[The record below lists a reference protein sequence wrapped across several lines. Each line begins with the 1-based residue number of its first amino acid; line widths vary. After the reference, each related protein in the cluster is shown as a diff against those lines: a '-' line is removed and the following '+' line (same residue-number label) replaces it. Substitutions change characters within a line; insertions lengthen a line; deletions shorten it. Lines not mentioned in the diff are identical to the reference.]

1 MGKRKIPKMTDQ
13 DNAIIVPQAP
23 GAALSEKN
31 KAPAQL
37 HPEPSLPLMPLR
49 NLVIFP
55 GMIQSL
61 AVGRPKSLALTQQAA
76 LSPEKIFLVAAQRDT
91 EEEDPPFGALYHV
104 ACTVR
109 ILKLLKMP
117 DGTQTTVVQGIA
129 RAKILGVVQTDP
141 FFVARFSLLQ
151 DQIEPGKQ
159 LDALVLSARQLVTRM
174 AGLSSQVPDEAAVVV
189 NNLTDPGQIADFVV
203 ANLNYDADRKQQ
215 FLEELD
221 VRRRLEKATELMG
234 QEIEVLE
241 LARKI
246 QTDVKTNIDKTQ
258 RDYFLRE
265 QMKAIQTELGVE
277 DERGRVVTDLKAR
290 LDKAGLPEA
299 VRKEADR
306 ELQRLEAMPVQAPD
320 FSVSRTYLE
329 YLADLPWNRSTGGS
343 VNLRQA
349 ERILDADHYGLA
361 KVKKR
366 ILEFLAVNR
375 LKGDMKGPILCLVG
389 PPGVGKTSLGRS
401 VARAT
406 GRRFVR
412 ISLGGVRDEAEIRGH
427 RRTYVGAL
435 PGRIIQELR
444 KAEAN
449 DPVFMLDEIDKLGA
463 DFRGDPTSA
472 LLEVLD
478 PEQNSSFTDHYLDV
492 PFDLSKV
499 MFITTANIL
508 DPVPAALLDRM
519 EVIYLPGYTEVEKL
533 HIARRYLVPRT
544 LANNGLKPANLH
556 IHDDAL
562 RAIIR
567 HYTRE
572 AGVRNLER
580 EIAAICRSVARVVA
594 ERRRRK
600 PGPTVVRAADVESYL
615 GPPQVMP
622 ETAERTKVP
631 GVATGLGWTPMGG
644 DILFIEATSMAGGSG
659 NLIVTGQIG
668 NVMRESAQTAF
679 SYVRSRAADFGL
691 DPASLLKRDVH
702 VHVPAGA
709 IPKDGPSA
717 GIAILTAMVSLFS
730 GRVVR
735 SDVAMT
741 GEITLRG
748 MILPVGGIKEKILA
762 AARAGIRTV
771 ILPEQNKKDLA
782 EVAQDIRDKMKF
794 LLVRRMEEVIPLAL
808 HDHKAS
814 ARLSKASVPSA
825 RAAKTKTVPHVA
837 RPTGIAARKKPQS

>member
-1 MGKRKIPKMTDQ
+1 
-13 DNAIIVPQAP
+13 
-23 GAALSEKN
+23 
-31 KAPAQL
+31 
-37 HPEPSLPLMPLR
+37 MPLR

-61 AVGRPKSLALTQQAA
+61 AVGRPKSLDLTQQAA
-76 LSPEKIFLVAAQRDT
+76 LSHEKIFLVAAQRDT
-91 EEEDPPFGALYHV
+91 EDEDPPFDALYHV
-104 ACTVR
+104 GCTVR

-129 RAKILGVVQTDP
+129 RAKIISVASSDP
-141 FFVARFSLLQ
+141 FFVARFCLLE

-159 LDALVLSARQLVTRM
+159 LDALVMSARQLVTRM
-174 AGLSSQVPDEAAVVV
+174 AALSAQVPDEAAIVV

-221 VRRRLEKATELMG
+221 VRRRLEKATQLMG

-258 RDYFLRE
+258 REYFLRE
-265 QMKAIQTELGVE
+265 QMKAIQTELGGE
-277 DERGRVVTDLKAR
+277 DERARVITDLKDR
-290 LDKAGLPEA
+290 LDKAGLPDT

-306 ELQRLEAMPVQAPD
+306 ELQRLEATPVQAPD

-329 YLADLPWNRSTGGS
+329 YLADLPWTRSTGAK
-343 VNLRQA
+343 VDLRQA
-349 ERILDADHYGLA
+349 EDILNADHYGLA

-499 MFITTANIL
+499 LFITTANIL
-508 DPVPAALLDRM
+508 DPIPAALLDRM
-519 EVIYLPGYTEVEKL
+519 EVINLPGYTEAEKL
-533 HIARRYLVPRT
+533 HIARHYLVPRT
-544 LANNGLKPANLH
+544 LENNGLKPANLRF
-556 IHDDAL
+556 HDDAL
-562 RAIIR
+562 REIIR

-580 EIAAICRSVARVVA
+580 EIAAVCRNVARAVA
-594 ERRRRK
+594 ERHRRK
-600 PGPTVVRAADVESYL
+600 PGPAVVVRAADIEGYL
-615 GPPQVMP
+615 GQPQVMP
-622 ETAERTKVP
+622 ENAERTKVP

-644 DILFIEATSMAGGSG
+644 DILFIEATSMPGGSG

-668 NVMRESAQTAF
+668 SVMRESVQTAL

-691 DPASLLKRDVH
+691 DPAALQKRDVH

-717 GIAILTAMVSLFS
+717 GIAILTALVSLFS
-730 GRVVR
+730 GRIVK
-735 SDVAMT
+735 SDTAMT

-771 ILPEQNKKDLA
+771 ILPEQNNKDLA
-782 EVAQDIRDKMKF
+782 EVPEDIRRKMKF

-808 HDHKAS
+808 HNHKSAPPAPKTSPMSLRVAKSKS
-814 ARLSKASVPSA
+814 ARHAP
-825 RAAKTKTVPHVA
+825 
-837 RPTGIAARKKPQS
+837 RPTGIAARKKTQA